1 MWFKVCLFLLK
12 YWKPL
17 LGVILALSL
26 AGYIYHKG
34 SEAEQAR
41 QEAKDA
47 KEREASL
54 IQQRDDAY
62 DALEAAK
69 QARERNDTKL
79 PETRRQTAARVDRAL
94 SADAAQRMLDD
105 QEAVGAYA
113 AAGSVLRGKDAD

>member
-12 YWKPL
+12 YWKPIAL
-17 LGVILALSL
+17 FLAIAL
-26 AGYIYHKG
+26 AAGWIYHKG

-41 QEAKDA
+41 QEAKEA
-47 KEREASL
+47 KDREASL

-94 SADAAQRMLDD
+94 SADAAQRLLDD

-113 AAGSVLRGKDAD
+113 AAGSVLRGKGAD